1 MSGKEKTRF
10 VSRFRTAYKQ
20 SSSKKEKSAIVDALI
35 QCVGY
40 KSRKHVITILSKDK
54 NSTKS
59 SRKGRNKILNEKQV
73 DFLRKLWRIMGYPC
87 AKRMLPV
94 LPEWCEAL
102 KKLPKS
108 QQEITFVEL
117 PKFSAA
123 TLDRVLSKFRVANTH
138 KKSISTD
145 LQHLKQNIPFVC
157 RNDSSLTPGCFS
169 ADTVAH
175 CGGNLKGSFVWSLTV
190 TDELTL
196 WTHNRAIW
204 NKGQYATCN
213 ALLHILRQMPMRIR
227 SINSDNG
234 SEFINYHLQ
243 NLIKQHYKTIR
254 LTRSRPYKKNDNA
267 RVEERN
273 RRLVRE
279 MLGDVRLDNER
290 FVYLLN
296 QMHKW
301 LNLLHNHF
309 ISSMRI
315 TSKERYKGKI
325 HKTYDI
331 PKTPYQRVLHY
342 MPEGRR
348 KERFIQYHNSLNPCK
363 INTQI
368 TLYRNKIIKLLSRLE
383 Q

>member
-1 MSGKEKTRF
+1 MGK
-10 VSRFRTAYKQ
+10 
-20 SSSKKEKSAIVDALI
+20 
-35 QCVGY
+35 
-40 KSRKHVITILSKDK
+40 
-54 NSTKS
+54 
-59 SRKGRNKILNEKQV
+59 
-73 DFLRKLWRIMGYPC
+73 MGYPC
-87 AKRMLPV
+87 AKRMLLV
-94 LPEWCEAL
+94 LPEWCESL

-123 TLDRVLSKFRVANTH
+123 TLNRVLSKFKVVDTH
-138 KKSISTD
+138 KKTFLLIYST
-145 LQHLKQNIPFVC
+145 LNKTFLFVC
-157 RNDSSLTPGCFS
+157 RNDSSLTPGCLS

-175 CGGNLKGSFVWSLTV
+175 CGGNLKGNFVWSLTV
-190 TDELTL
+190 TNELTL
-196 WTHNRAIW
+196 WTQNRAIW

-243 NLIKQHYKTIR
+243 NLIKQRYKTIR

-279 MLGDVRLDNER
+279 MLCDVRLDNEQ

-296 QMHKW
+296 QMYKC

-309 ISSMRI
+309 IPSMRI
-315 TSKERYKGKI
+315 ISKERVKGKI
-325 HKTYDI
+325 HKIYDA
-331 PKTPYQRVLHY
+331 PKTPYQRVLHH

-348 KERFIQYHNSLNPCK
+348 KERFIQYHNSLNPFE
-363 INTQI
+363 INAQI
-368 TLYRNKIIKLLSRLE
+368 TLYRDKIIKLLS
-383 Q
+383 QSKQ